1 MGMYTELIFG
11 AELKKETPEQVINA
25 LKYIIGELE
34 DKPNDFTLPKGRYE
48 NVLRSSS
55 YYFGISKSLSKIW
68 FDEIS
73 KSWKIS
79 SRSNIKNYE
88 NEIEMFLEWIKPHI
102 KRGSGAK
109 NIYAI
114 TIYEEDFEPT
124 IYYLHPDRKRDSRY
138 Y

>member
-34 DKPNDFTLPKGRYE
+34 DKPDDFPLPEGRCKY
-48 NVLRSSS
+48 VLNGSS
-55 YYFGISKSLSKIW
+55 YYFGVSESLSKIW

-88 NEIEMFLEWIKPHI
+88 NEIEKFLEWIKPHI
-102 KRGSGAK
+102 ERGSGAK
-109 NIYAI
+109 NMYAI

-124 IYYLHPDRKRDSRY
+124 IYYLHDRKCDSRY

>member
-25 LKYIIGELE
+25 LKYIVGELE
-34 DKPNDFTLPKGRYE
+34 DKPDDFPLPRGRCEY
-48 NVLRSSS
+48 VLRSSS
-55 YYFGISKSLSKIW
+55 YYFGVNKPAYKLW

-73 KSWKIS
+73 KSWRIS

-88 NEIEMFLEWIKPHI
+88 NEIEMFLEWIRPYI
-102 KRGSGAK
+102 ESGSGAK
-109 NIYAI
+109 NMYAI

-124 IYYLHPDRKRDSRY
+124 IYYLHPDKKCDPQY

>member
-34 DKPNDFTLPKGRYE
+34 DKPDDFPLPEGRCE

-68 FDEIS
+68 FDKIS

-88 NEIEMFLEWIKPHI
+88 NEIEMFLEWIKSHI
-102 KRGSGAK
+102 ERGSGAK
-109 NIYAI
+109 DMYAI

-124 IYYLHPDRKRDSRY
+124 IYYLHPDRKCDSRY